1 MEKQINL
8 ICEFC
13 DNWFL
18 AKKVNALE
26 KSLVQDLKA
35 KGYEVKLTIEPSN
48 SPAKPYY
55 LYLVLGNKKKIIL
68 SNNATMHRKEGA
80 IIDYSLND
88 ANRKKVAEKIIE
100 SLKNK

>member
-1 MEKQINL
+1 M
-8 ICEFC
+8 
-13 DNWFL
+13 
-18 AKKVNALE
+18 NALE